1 MKTDIKKIKIQ
12 NSSKQKSQTPKK
24 DTIKKLAS
32 EPEMITTFV
41 KEKLDT
47 IKKND
52 FKSWVIPSFFSNKEI
67 NKHPVKIEAIIKDI
81 QKHRK
86 TNQLLSKKQARVDVD
101 IPKSIPPHSNN
112 NITSKKIAEIEII
125 PKIEESNNKNQKG
138 GKIKTKKEGRLY
150 NKQELKDLYT
160 SLIQLYIDGN
170 NSKITSVLS
179 RLTKNQC
186 NQILNYKKL
195 IKKSWTNAPLPLLR
209 FLVYQL
215 ISYPRLKYRI
225 L

>member
-101 IPKSIPPHSNN
+101 IPKSIPPH
-112 NITSKKIAEIEII
+112 
-125 PKIEESNNKNQKG
+125 
-138 GKIKTKKEGRLY
+138 
-150 NKQELKDLYT
+150 
-160 SLIQLYIDGN
+160 
-170 NSKITSVLS
+170 
-179 RLTKNQC
+179 
-186 NQILNYKKL
+186 
-195 IKKSWTNAPLPLLR
+195 
-209 FLVYQL
+209 
-215 ISYPRLKYRI
+215 
-225 L
+225 